1 VFDDQRRNFRHFVG
15 KRCAPV
21 LTIAAIA
28 VAAPLAA
35 HEVTVKQ
42 GDTLGAISA
51 ETGVPVARLAAYN
64 GIKNPNLIYVGQV
77 LQIPPV
83 DGELQYTVAP
93 GDTLGRIARQFDS
106 TVEALAGRNGI
117 ADVDR
122 IVAGRSLVIPQ
133 PGVTP
138 TPATSEAPA
147 NTAAPTTA
155 APTTTAAPAPDPAPA
170 TVPPTTA
177 SPTTAAPTTAAPTTA
192 APTTAAPTT
201 AAPTLP
207 PATTVAPATTAAP
220 SGPAPG
226 VVVSTIWLIQNGDT
240 VTSIAG
246 KVGVTPARLA
256 EANGIAVSTQ
266 LVPGRYLYVPQR

>member
-1 VFDDQRRNFRHFVG
+1 VFDDQRRNFRHLLG

-51 ETGVPVARLAAYN
+51 ETGVPVSRLAAYN
-64 GIKNPNLIYVGQV
+64 GITNPNLIYVGQV
-77 LQIPPV
+77 LQIPPA
-83 DGELQYTVAP
+83 DGELEYTILP
-93 GDTLGRIARQFDS
+93 GDTLAKIARRFDS
-106 TVEALAGRNGI
+106 TVEAVAGRNGI
-117 ADVDR
+117 ADVNR
-122 IVAGRSLVIPQ
+122 IVAGRTLVIPM
-133 PGVTP
+133 PGATP
-138 TPATSEAPA
+138 TPTTAAPA
-147 NTAAPTTA
+147 TTAAPTTA
-155 APTTTAAPAPDPAPA
+155 APATTTPPPATTEAPAPA
-170 TVPPTTA
+170 TAPP
-177 SPTTAAPTTAAPTTA
+177 PTAAPTTAAPTTA

-201 AAPTLP
+201 AAPAPTAP
-207 PATTVAPATTAAP
+207 PTTAAPATTAAP
-220 SGPAPG
+220 SAPAPG
-226 VVVSTIWLIQNGDT
+226 VVVSTIWLIQSGDT

-256 EANGIAVSTQ
+256 EANGITTATP